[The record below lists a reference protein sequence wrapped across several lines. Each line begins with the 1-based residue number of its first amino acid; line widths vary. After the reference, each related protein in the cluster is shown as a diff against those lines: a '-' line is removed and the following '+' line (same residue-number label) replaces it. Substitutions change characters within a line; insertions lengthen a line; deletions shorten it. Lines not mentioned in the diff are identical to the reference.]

1 MIISVNG
8 LRVGGMTETGLEV
21 ELETAGAV
29 LTLLVSRYKFHE
41 QTRQR
46 ILRAER
52 AHCDEVDQ
60 MLNDPSRLDWV
71 DIGVSRE
78 ASSLRLT
85 ENFGD
90 DSESFRRFDKP
101 TESTSSSH
109 VGERSNQGPGLR
121 NISTNPKSGQSL
133 ALDQSQERRDGESCE
148 TKHLASGEVENRL
161 LTPRHRHA
169 EKSCSSEPD
178 DGNAW
183 AGCVCGRVHEK
194 QVPVFWI
201 SCDECGTWYNVS
213 SECVGFTELQA
224 KSFDTWICYSHKDHE
239 SSMTEAVS
247 KSAISIARTRTEN
260 LVETR
265 KTERGPVDAAVGRPS
280 KRRNTSSKAK
290 DLSSGSKKSG
300 RNVTGTARPISGL
313 DVKSYKRKTISRVAD
328 KGLHTPEDVHLGRGE
343 YIESVTKKEPTEVF
357 NRGDLVY
364 VEDHDWI
371 GPNLNN
377 GSGIAK
383 VLESYIDED
392 SDRVYDI
399 KYIVGRKKKGVPAE
413 FVSRHDPQNPRL

>member
-1 MIISVNG
+1 
-8 LRVGGMTETGLEV
+8 
-21 ELETAGAV
+21 
-29 LTLLVSRYKFHE
+29 
-41 QTRQR
+41 
-46 ILRAER
+46 
-52 AHCDEVDQ
+52 
-60 MLNDPSRLDWV
+60 
-71 DIGVSRE
+71 
-78 ASSLRLT
+78 
-85 ENFGD
+85 
-90 DSESFRRFDKP
+90 
-101 TESTSSSH
+101 
-109 VGERSNQGPGLR
+109 
-121 NISTNPKSGQSL
+121 
-133 ALDQSQERRDGESCE
+133 
-148 TKHLASGEVENRL
+148 
-161 LTPRHRHA
+161 
-169 EKSCSSEPD
+169 
-178 DGNAW
+178 
-183 AGCVCGRVHEK
+183 
-194 QVPVFWI
+194 
-201 SCDECGTWYNVS
+201 
-213 SECVGFTELQA
+213 
-224 KSFDTWICYSHKDHE
+224 
-239 SSMTEAVS
+239 MTEAVS